1 MWEKINIIQE
11 FLIWASAW
19 GCVSPDSALYSCLTT
34 GDTTSSLPSEAQS
47 MIPVSGYMF
56 FLLVYVHFKYFMNR
70 YVHGRTQHK
79 HMLAI
84 REDDYTYYH

>member
-1 MWEKINIIQE
+1 
-11 FLIWASAW
+11 
-19 GCVSPDSALYSCLTT
+19 
-34 GDTTSSLPSEAQS
+34 